1 MKNKKIVVI
10 TLLVLVLGFIFASYA
25 FKSSTSN
32 DIETTGNNS
41 LESTLVRAHS
51 IKLGDNKKGV
61 EVVEFIDPQCAPC
74 GAFHPI
80 IKKMYKENYD
90 DISLVIRYLPNHQH
104 SRFAVK
110 LLEAARLQGKY
121 TEALDAVFS
130 NQDKW
135 AEINNAKPELLWT
148 FISKIDGIDIEK
160 IKLDIK
166 KLIFDEMMD
175 IDANDSRKL
184 GVRGTPTVFVNG
196 KKLEVLSYRTLI
208 QLVESELYK

>member
-10 TLLVLVLGFIFASYA
+10 SLLVLVIGFIFAAYA
-25 FKSSTSN
+25 FKSNESKKVENIIQN
-32 DIETTGNNS
+32 DSGAPYS
-41 LESTLVRAHS
+41 RAHS
-51 IKLGDNKKGV
+51 PKFGDNKKGV
-61 EVVEFIDPQCAPC
+61 QVVEFIDPQCGPC

-80 IKKMYKENYD
+80 MKKMYKENYE

-135 AEINNAKPELLWT
+135 AEVNNPKPELLWT
-148 FISKIDGIDIEK
+148 FISQIDGIDIEK
-160 IKLDIK
+160 VKLDIK
-166 KLIFDEMMD
+166 KPIFDEMMD
-175 IDANDSRKL
+175 IDANDSRTL

-208 QLVESELYK
+208 ELVESEIYK

>member
-10 TLLVLVLGFIFASYA
+10 TLLILVVGFIFAAYA
-25 FKSSTSN
+25 FKSS
-32 DIETTGNNS
+32 ENNNVS
-41 LESTLVRAHS
+41 GITDANSGSPLVRDHS
-51 IKLGDNKKGV
+51 AKFGDNKKGV
-61 EVVEFIDPQCAPC
+61 VVVEFVDPQCGPC
-74 GAFHPI
+74 GQFHPI
-80 IKKMYKENYD
+80 MKKMYKENYE
-90 DISLVIRYLPNHQH
+90 DILFVIRYLPNHQH

-121 TEALDAVFS
+121 TEALDAVFL

-135 AEINNAKPELLWT
+135 ADVNNPKPELLWT
-148 FISKIDGIDIEK
+148 FISQIDGIDIEK
-160 IKLDIK
+160 IKVDIK
-166 KLIFDEMMD
+166 KPIFDEMMD

-208 QLVESELYK
+208 ELVESEIYK

>member
-10 TLLVLVLGFIFASYA
+10 SLLVLVVGFIFATYA
-25 FKSSTSN
+25 FKSS
-32 DIETTGNNS
+32 EKNNVS
-41 LESTLVRAHS
+41 GITDSKSGSPLVREHS
-51 IKLGDNKKGV
+51 PHFGDNKKGV
-61 EVVEFIDPQCAPC
+61 VVVEFIDPQCAPC
-74 GAFHPI
+74 GQFHPI
-80 IKKMYKENYD
+80 MKKMYKENYE

-135 AEINNAKPELLWT
+135 AEVNNAKPELLWT

-160 IKLDIK
+160 IKADIK
-166 KLIFDEMMD
+166 KPIFDEMMD
-175 IDANDSRKL
+175 IDSNDSRTL
-184 GVRGTPTVFVNG
+184 GVRGTPTIFVNG
-196 KKLEVLSYRTLI
+196 KKLEVLSYRTLSE
-208 QLVESELYK
+208 LVESEIYK

>member
-10 TLLVLVLGFIFASYA
+10 TLLVLVVGFIFATYA
-25 FKSSTSN
+25 FKSNESNKVNGITS
-32 DIETTGNNS
+32 S
-41 LESTLVRAHS
+41 KSESTLVREHS
-51 IKLGDNKKGV
+51 PKFGENKKGV
-61 EVVEFIDPQCAPC
+61 VVVEFIDPQCGPC
-74 GAFHPI
+74 GQFHPI
-80 IKKMYKENYD
+80 VKKMYKENYE
-90 DISLVIRYLPNHQH
+90 DISLVVRYLPNHQH

-135 AEINNAKPELLWT
+135 AETNNAKPELLWT

-166 KLIFDEMMD
+166 KPIFDEMMD

-196 KKLEVLSYRTLI
+196 KKLEVLSYRTLNE
-208 QLVESELYK
+208 LVESEIYK